1 MLDILTITGPI
12 YLVILIGF
20 LTTRFG
26 LFSKADMR
34 VIGKFVVNLA
44 LPALIFNAMAQRQIQ
59 EIINPAYL
67 LAYFAGSLG
76 VMAAG
81 YLWCRRRAHLNSTTS
96 AIYVMG
102 MSCSNSGFVGYPI
115 LLLALASVAGVSL
128 ALNLMVENVIVIPL
142 LLALADRGRSGS
154 APWHQQ
160 LRQSAARLAAN
171 PIILGLVAGLLVSLI
186 GWELPQALGRTINMF
201 AMASGA
207 LSLFVIGGAL
217 VGLPMQGMGRKV
229 MPIVVGKLLVHPA
242 MVLLALLVLPVL
254 GLPALDPPLRT
265 AAMVMAAMPMMG
277 IYPILAQAY
286 GQESFSSAAM
296 LITTVCSFFTLSALL
311 WLIPY
316 LTF

>member
-34 VIGKFVVNLA
+34 VMGKFVVNLA
-44 LPALIFNAMAQRQIQ
+44 LPALIFNSMAQRQIR

-76 VMAAG
+76 VIALG
-81 YLWCRRRAHLNSTTS
+81 YFWCRRRAKLNSTTS
-96 AIYVMG
+96 AVYVMG

-265 AAMVMAAMPMMG
+265 AALVMAAMPMMG

>member
-1 MLDILTITGPI
+1 MLDMLPLTGPI

-115 LLLALASVAGVSL
+115 LLLALAPVAGVSL
-128 ALNLMVENVIVIPL
+128 ALNMMVENVIVIPL
-142 LLALADRGRSGS
+142 LLALADRGRGGA

-160 LRQSAARLAAN
+160 VRQSAARLAVN
-171 PIILGLVAGLLVSLI
+171 PIILGLVAGLLVSLL
-186 GWELPQALGRTINMF
+186 GWELPKALGRTINMF

-229 MPIVVGKLLVHPA
+229 MPIVLGKLLVHPA
-242 MVLLALLVLPVL
+242 LVLLALLALPLLGQRVKKCGFAHIGKTDDATFHEISLRFNPLCAIARTAKKQTRVRIHRISEEFVLVLPRGNWCRL
-254 GLPALDPPLRT
+254 
-265 AAMVMAAMPMMG
+265 
-277 IYPILAQAY
+277 Y
-286 GQESFSSAAM
+286 
-296 LITTVCSFFTLSALL
+296 
-311 WLIPY
+311 
-316 LTF
+316 